1 MRFPT
6 IENFTSVVPST
17 GLPNVYLQKK
27 KIPEHNINIISFIQL
42 ISMMCDSTSGCKQI
56 RKGLGYRW
64 KWKGVRVAKIEFDR
78 FKQVNMHT

>member
-27 KIPEHNINIISFIQL
+27 KIRLQKIIIFFIL
-42 ISMMCDSTSGCKQI
+42 ISVRWDSTSGSK
-56 RKGLGYRW
+56 K
-64 KWKGVRVAKIEFDR
+64 KR
-78 FKQVNMHT
+78 FRNWFKMEGRCEGRYN

>member
-17 GLPNVYLQKK
+17 GLPNVYLRKK
-27 KIPEHNINIISFIQL
+27 NIGVQNINIIFFIQL

-56 RKGLGYRW
+56 RW

-78 FKQVNMHT
+78 FKQENMHT

>member
-27 KIPEHNINIISFIQL
+27 NTFSKINHFSIL
-42 ISMMCDSTSGCKQI
+42 ISVRWDSTSGSKK
-56 RKGLGYRW
+56 KGY
-64 KWKGVRVAKIEFDR
+64 EF
-78 FKQVNMHT
+78 V

>member
-27 KIPEHNINIISFIQL
+27 KIPEHNINIIFFYSVNFY
-42 ISMMCDSTSGCKQI
+42 D
-56 RKGLGYRW
+56 
-64 KWKGVRVAKIEFDR
+64 VRFNIW
-78 FKQVNMHT
+78 M

>member
-17 GLPNVYLQKK
+17 GLPNVYLRKK
-27 KIPEHNINIISFIQL
+27 NIGVQNINIIFFIQL

-56 RKGLGYRW
+56 RKGLGIR
-64 KWKGVRVAKIEFDR
+64 
-78 FKQVNMHT
+78 